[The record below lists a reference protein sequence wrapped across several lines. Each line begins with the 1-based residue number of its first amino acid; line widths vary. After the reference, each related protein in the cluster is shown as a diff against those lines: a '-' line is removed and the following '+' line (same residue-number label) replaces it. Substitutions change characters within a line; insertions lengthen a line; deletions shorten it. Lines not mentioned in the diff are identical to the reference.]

1 MDPMDAIEFEA
12 LLSAQQRRAM
22 MRDTPPSN
30 AEAPTGTPTLRK
42 AELIEMLC
50 DRAGLNR
57 QEAKEIVEA
66 FFEVMRGA
74 LESGENVNLS
84 GFANFHLRD
93 KSHHPGRNPKTC
105 ETTLITARRIV

>member
-1 MDPMDAIEFEA
+1 
-12 LLSAQQRRAM
+12 

-50 DRAGLNR
+50 DLAGLDR
-57 QEAKEIVEA
+57 QEAKETVEA

-74 LESGENVNLS
+74 LERGENVKLS
-84 GFANFHLRD
+84 GFGKFQLRD
-93 KSHHPGRNPKTC
+93 KSQRPGRNPKTG
-105 ETTLITARRIV
+105 ETTLIAAQRIVTFHGSQKLKAQLEATP